1 MLVIYKEI
9 EVASNLRCY
18 FFVENCLTIEIEAS
32 KTVEPI
38 FEAQILTYMKSL
50 EVPQGL
56 IINFNCVNILVR
68 NKSLLSMIF
77 TDF

>member
-1 MLVIYKEI
+1 MHVRLKEI
-9 EVASNLRCY
+9 EVASSLRCD
-18 FFVENCLTIEIEAS
+18 FFIENCLTVEIKAS
-32 KTVEPI
+32 KTIEPI